1 MTQLNPGS
9 LYRCDKSAQEQPA
22 AHGWRRRRLKV
33 AQNDAGRRATALK
46 TMLPS
51 APAAADDG
59 ISFAAKRTTRPK
71 SREPLASAANGEHSY

>member
-1 MTQLNPGS
+1 
-9 LYRCDKSAQEQPA
+9 
-22 AHGWRRRRLKV
+22 
-33 AQNDAGRRATALK
+33 
-46 TMLPS
+46 MLPS